1 MSEFEELTTRI
12 MALPAERRAELAE
25 MLIQSIEEKEDEGV
39 KSAWLAEVYRRD
51 QEIKAGAAV
60 TKPADEVLR
69 EARERLRWMK

>member
-1 MSEFEELTTRI
+1 MSEFEELTARI
-12 MALPAERRAELAE
+12 MALPPEKRAELAE

-69 EARERLRWMK
+69 EARKRLRWIQ

>member
-1 MSEFEELTTRI
+1 

-25 MLIQSIEEKEDEGV
+25 MLIQSIEEKEDEGG

-60 TKPADEVLR
+60 TRPADEVLR